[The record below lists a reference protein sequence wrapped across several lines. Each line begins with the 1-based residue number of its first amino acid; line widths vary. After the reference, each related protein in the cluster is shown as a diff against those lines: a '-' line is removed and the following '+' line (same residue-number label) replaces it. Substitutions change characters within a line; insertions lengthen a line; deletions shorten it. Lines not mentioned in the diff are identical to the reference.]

1 MSLKKNF
8 SYNLLLT
15 ISNILFPIA
24 TFPLVSRTIGPE
36 GVGTVQFVTT
46 FVQYFIL
53 IAALGI
59 PMYGVREVAKVAS
72 TFPKLKQLVLELTT
86 LNLITSLVLLG
97 GYYILVWSVP
107 SLQNDLI
114 FYQVGSVMLVTA
126 FCNVEWL
133 FSGLEQFK
141 LIAVRSVTVKCLS
154 LILIYCCLDNEND
167 TITYLLIVVG
177 GSALNN
183 IWNFVVARRFFKPS
197 GLMKINLSIH
207 LRPLFYTFS
216 TIAAISVYAML
227 DTLLLGFMKGY
238 KDVGYYTAA
247 IRITKPI
254 IPILTS
260 LGTVLIPKISNAF
273 DQHDDLSVKRYAEF
287 SMNFVVLLGVPICLG
302 TIFLSKE
309 LLILFCGQEFLYS
322 DFCTKVFSLVV
333 LIIGVSNVF
342 AIQLLTPAGKD
353 KYVTYSVLVGLL
365 CNLVLNYV
373 LISHYSY
380 SGAAVANLVTEFLV
394 MFMFG
399 YYTKRF
405 FDISIDFQQLVVS
418 TVVSCFFYPILLLA
432 RKIFVEQTLFV
443 CVFTVAASSTFYL
456 LVQSLVI
463 KNEILLKQIEN
474 LRKKLVV

>member
-1 MSLKKNF
+1 
-8 SYNLLLT
+8 
-15 ISNILFPIA
+15 
-24 TFPLVSRTIGPE
+24 
-36 GVGTVQFVTT
+36 
-46 FVQYFIL
+46 
-53 IAALGI
+53 
-59 PMYGVREVAKVAS
+59 
-72 TFPKLKQLVLELTT
+72 
-86 LNLITSLVLLG
+86 
-97 GYYILVWSVP
+97 
-107 SLQNDLI
+107 
-114 FYQVGSVMLVTA
+114 
-126 FCNVEWL
+126 
-133 FSGLEQFK
+133 
-141 LIAVRSVTVKCLS
+141 
-154 LILIYCCLDNEND
+154 
-167 TITYLLIVVG
+167 
-177 GSALNN
+177 
-183 IWNFVVARRFFKPS
+183 
-197 GLMKINLSIH
+197 MKINLSIH